1 MLSIFSCACW
11 PSVYLLWK
19 IVYLGFL
26 PIFWFFFSLLS
37 CMICLRILEIK
48 PLLTESFANIFTQ
61 SLGCL
66 FILLCKNFPNP
77 NLFLFLFLLPYETD
91 PPKYYYNLYQRVS
104 YLDSL
109 LGVSWFQVFNAFW
122 VYFCIWRECSNLTL
136 SHMVKMK
143 AKDINT
149 FLFHHE
155 KLIFQAM
162 LNILTT
168 LKGFA
173 KHFKI

>member
-1 MLSIFSCACW
+1 MSCLYILDVN
-11 PSVYLLWK
+11 PLWV
-19 IVYLGFL
+19 I
-26 PIFWFFFSLLS
+26 
-37 CMICLRILEIK
+37 
-48 PLLTESFANIFTQ
+48 SFANIFYFI
-61 SLGCL
+61 GCL

-77 NLFLFLFLLPYETD
+77 NLFLFFFLLPYETD